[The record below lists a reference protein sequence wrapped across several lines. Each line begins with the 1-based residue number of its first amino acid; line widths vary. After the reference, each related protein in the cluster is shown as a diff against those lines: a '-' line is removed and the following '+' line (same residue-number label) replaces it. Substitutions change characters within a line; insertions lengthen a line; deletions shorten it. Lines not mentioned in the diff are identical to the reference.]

1 MIDSA
6 AFVTTPDGR
15 CLRTFASGP
24 RDSGAVVV
32 LEAGLGASGLYWGLV
47 HGMLAERV
55 RVVAYERAGYGESTP
70 DPAPRTLDRLADDL
84 DVVVNAQEPSRLVL
98 VGHSWGGPIVR
109 RLAARRLS
117 AGAPMDGL
125 VLVDQSD
132 EHASLYFRP
141 STRRLF
147 AFAASVLEPA
157 ARLGLLRV
165 QLRSLVEGMEP
176 VAAAQALDA
185 SANPVAARAA
195 SAEQRVVG
203 SELAGLRSRP
213 PRLGDLPMRVI
224 SGMKE
229 TSADRTRGPLIAA
242 HHETVA
248 AHPGAVHVRA
258 EESGHVVTASEP
270 GLVARQALE
279 LALHVEDSG
288 VDSSALVSLARSGCF
303 KKTDTNAGRN
313 VPRRD
318 EFPRL

>member
-15 CLRTFASGP
+15 RLRTFASGP
-24 RDSGAVVV
+24 LDAGTVVV

-47 HGMLAERV
+47 HRMLAERV

-70 DPAPRTLDRLADDL
+70 DPAPRTLERLADDL
-84 DVVVNAQEPSRLVL
+84 DTVVNAQEPSRLVL

-109 RLAARRLS
+109 RLAARRLA
-117 AGAPMDGL
+117 AGAPMDGV

-132 EHASLYFRP
+132 EHAALYFRP

-147 AFAASVLEPA
+147 AFSAAVLEPA
-157 ARLGLLRV
+157 ARLGLLRA
-165 QLRSLVEGMEP
+165 QLRSLVDGMDP
-176 VAAAQALDA
+176 IAAAQALDA
-185 SANPVAARAA
+185 STNPGAARAA
-195 SAEQRVVG
+195 AAEQRMVR

-229 TSADRTRGPLIAA
+229 TPADRTRGPLIAA
-242 HHETVA
+242 HLETVA

-258 EESGHVVTASEP
+258 EQSGHVVTASEP
-270 GLVARQALE
+270 ELVAQQVLE
-279 LALHVEDSG
+279 LALHAVDRG
-288 VDSSALVSLARSGCF
+288 VDSRASGDDSSF
-303 KKTDTNAGRN
+303 
-313 VPRRD
+313 
-318 EFPRL
+318 

>member
-15 CLRTFASGP
+15 RLRTFASGP
-24 RDSGAVVV
+24 LDAGAVVV

-47 HGMLAERV
+47 HRMLAERV

-70 DPAPRTLDRLADDL
+70 DPAPRTLERLADDL
-84 DVVVNAQEPSRLVL
+84 DAVVNAQEPSRLVL

-109 RLAARRLS
+109 RLAARRLA
-117 AGAPMDGL
+117 AGAPMDGV

-132 EHASLYFRP
+132 EHAALYFRP

-147 AFAASVLEPA
+147 AFSAAVLEPA
-157 ARLGLLRV
+157 ARLGLLRA
-165 QLRSLVEGMEP
+165 QLRSLFDGMDP
-176 VAAAQALDA
+176 IAAAQALDA
-185 SANPVAARAA
+185 STNPGAARAA
-195 SAEQRVVG
+195 AAEQRMVR

-242 HHETVA
+242 HLETVA

-258 EESGHVVTASEP
+258 ERSGHVVTASEP
-270 GLVARQALE
+270 ELVARQVLE
-279 LALHVEDSG
+279 LALQAGDRGVGSRASG
-288 VDSSALVSLARSGCF
+288 DDSSI
-303 KKTDTNAGRN
+303 
-313 VPRRD
+313 
-318 EFPRL
+318 

>member
-15 CLRTFASGP
+15 RLRTFASGP

-47 HGMLAERV
+47 HRMLAERV

-70 DPAPRTLDRLADDL
+70 DPAPRTLERLADDL
-84 DVVVNAQEPSRLVL
+84 EAVVKAQEPSRLVL

-109 RLAARRLS
+109 RLAARRLA
-117 AGAPMDGL
+117 AGEVIDGL

-132 EHASLYFRP
+132 EHAALYFRP

-147 AFAASVLEPA
+147 AFSAAVLEPS

-165 QLRSLVEGMEP
+165 QLRSLVEGMDT

-185 SANPVAARAA
+185 STNPGAARAA
-195 SAEQRVVG
+195 SAEQRLVG

-224 SGMKE
+224 SGMK
-229 TSADRTRGPLIAA
+229 AIPGDRTRGPLIAA
-242 HHETVA
+242 HLETVA

-258 EESGHVVTASEP
+258 EQSGHVVTTSEP
-270 GLVARQALE
+270 GLVARE
-279 LALHVEDSG
+279 TLAVLGLDG
-288 VDSSALVSLARSGCF
+288 
-303 KKTDTNAGRN
+303 
-313 VPRRD
+313 
-318 EFPRL
+318 

>member
-15 CLRTFASGP
+15 RLRTFASGP
-24 RDSGAVVV
+24 LDAGTVVV

-47 HGMLAERV
+47 HRMLAERV

-70 DPAPRTLDRLADDL
+70 DPAPRTLERLADDL
-84 DVVVNAQEPSRLVL
+84 DTVVNAQEPSRLVL

-109 RLAARRLS
+109 RLAARRLA
-117 AGAPMDGL
+117 AGAPMDGV

-132 EHASLYFRP
+132 EHAALYFRP

-147 AFAASVLEPA
+147 AFSAAVLEPA
-157 ARLGLLRV
+157 ARLGLLRA
-165 QLRSLVEGMEP
+165 QLRSLVDGMDP
-176 VAAAQALDA
+176 IAAAQALDA
-185 SANPVAARAA
+185 STNPGAARAA
-195 SAEQRVVG
+195 AAEQRMVR

-229 TSADRTRGPLIAA
+229 TPADRTRGPLSAA
-242 HHETVA
+242 HLETVA

-258 EESGHVVTASEP
+258 EQSGHVVTASEP
-270 GLVARQALE
+270 ELVAQQVLE
-279 LALHVEDSG
+279 LALHAVDRG
-288 VDSSALVSLARSGCF
+288 VDSRASGDDSSF
-303 KKTDTNAGRN
+303 
-313 VPRRD
+313 
-318 EFPRL
+318 

>member
-1 MIDSA
+1 MIDSG

-15 CLRTFASGP
+15 RLRTFASGP

-84 DVVVNAQEPSRLVL
+84 DVVVTAQEPSRLVL

-147 AFAASVLEPA
+147 AFSASVLEPA

-165 QLRSLVEGMEP
+165 QLRSLVEGMDP

-185 SANPVAARAA
+185 SANLVAARAA

-224 SGMKE
+224 SGMKA
-229 TSADRTRGPLIAA
+229 TPGDRTRAPLIAA
-242 HHETVA
+242 HLETVA
-248 AHPGAVHVRA
+248 AHPGAVHIRA
-258 EESGHVVTASEP
+258 EESGHVVSASEP
-270 GLVARQALE
+270 GLVARQAFE
-279 LALHVEDSG
+279 LIDVDGDPGLH
-288 VDSSALVSLARSGCF
+288 R
-303 KKTDTNAGRN
+303 
-313 VPRRD
+313 
-318 EFPRL
+318 

>member
-15 CLRTFASGP
+15 RLRTFASGP

-47 HGMLAERV
+47 HRMLAERV

-70 DPAPRTLDRLADDL
+70 DPAPRTLERLADDL
-84 DVVVNAQEPSRLVL
+84 EAVVKAQEPSRLVL

-109 RLAARRLS
+109 RLAARRLA
-117 AGAPMDGL
+117 AGEVIDGL

-132 EHASLYFRP
+132 EHAALCFRP

-147 AFAASVLEPA
+147 AFSAAVLEPS

-165 QLRSLVEGMEP
+165 QLRSLVEGMDT

-185 SANPVAARAA
+185 STNPGAARAA
-195 SAEQRVVG
+195 SAEQRLVG

-213 PRLGDLPMRVI
+213 PRLGDLPIRVI
-224 SGMKE
+224 SGMK
-229 TSADRTRGPLIAA
+229 AAPGDRTRAPLIAA
-242 HHETVA
+242 HLETVA

-258 EESGHVVTASEP
+258 EQSGHVVTASEP
-270 GLVARQALE
+270 GLVARE
-279 LALHVEDSG
+279 TLAVLGLDG
-288 VDSSALVSLARSGCF
+288 
-303 KKTDTNAGRN
+303 
-313 VPRRD
+313 
-318 EFPRL
+318 

>member
-1 MIDSA
+1 MMDSA
-6 AFVTTPDGR
+6 AFVSTPDGR
-15 CLRTFASGP
+15 RLRTFASGP

-47 HGMLAERV
+47 HRMLAERV

-70 DPAPRTLDRLADDL
+70 DPEPRTLERLADDL
-84 DVVVNAQEPSRLVL
+84 DVVVDAQEPARLVL

-109 RLAARRLS
+109 RLAARRMA

-132 EHASLYFRP
+132 EHAALYFRP

-147 AFAASVLEPA
+147 GFSAAVLEPA

-165 QLRSLVEGMEP
+165 QLRSLVEGMDP
-176 VAAAQALDA
+176 IAAAQTLDA
-185 SANPVAARAA
+185 STNPGAARAA
-195 SAEQRVVG
+195 AAEQRLVG

-213 PRLGDLPMRVI
+213 PRLGDLPIRVI
-224 SGMKE
+224 SGMKA
-229 TSADRTRGPLIAA
+229 TPGDRTRGPLIEA
-242 HHETVA
+242 HLETVA

-279 LALHVEDSG
+279 VLGFNGD
-288 VDSSALVSLARSGCF
+288 R
-303 KKTDTNAGRN
+303 
-313 VPRRD
+313 
-318 EFPRL
+318 